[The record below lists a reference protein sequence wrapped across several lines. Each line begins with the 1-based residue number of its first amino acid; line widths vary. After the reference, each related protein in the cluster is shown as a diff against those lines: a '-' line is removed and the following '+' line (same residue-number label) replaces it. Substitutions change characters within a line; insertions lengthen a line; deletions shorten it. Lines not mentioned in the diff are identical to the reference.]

1 MSPRRAAAIRLEDFV
16 AWPDGP
22 AFGDTPPWKICVD
35 AVALVRSAIERQPRS
50 YRMLREGIAVHE
62 TATIEDGAILKAP
75 CIIGAKCF
83 VAAYAYLRDGVWLG
97 DGVTVGPSVEIKSS
111 LIGPGSSA
119 AHFNFVGN
127 SILGA
132 DVNLEA
138 GAILANYRNESADK
152 EIVCAMGGAAIRT
165 GCEKFG
171 ALVGDGCRIGANAVL
186 APGTILPRGAVV
198 PRLTLIDQAEQVAFS
213 GFQKK

>member
-1 MSPRRAAAIRLEDFV
+1 M
-16 AWPDGP
+16 GN
-22 AFGDTPPWKICVD
+22 PPWKICDD
-35 AVALVRSAIERQPRS
+35 AAALVRKAIPALGGS
-50 YRMLREGIAVHE
+50 YRLRRDGIAVHE
-62 TATIEDGAILKAP
+62 TATIEDGAVLKPP

-111 LIGPGSSA
+111 LIGPNSSA

-132 DVNLEA
+132 GVNLEA

-152 EIVCAMGGAAIRT
+152 EIVCVIDGVATRT

-186 APGTILPRGAVV
+186 APGTILSRGTVV
-198 PRLTLIDQAEQVAFS
+198 PRLKLIDQAAEMVA
-213 GFQKK
+213 KR